1 MSANLMQGLSITFVG
16 VTVVFA
22 SLIILC
28 AIIYLFSVLIPNK
41 DKNSSNKDS
50 DEKLIDI
57 SSNNNAEA
65 EKLESNLSDDTLV
78 AVLTAAVLASMG
90 DRPDIKIRV
99 TSFKRIQQTSPV
111 WNVIGRKEYI
121 SNKLS

>member
-1 MSANLMQGLSITFVG
+1 MSADLMQGLSITFVG
-16 VTVVFA
+16 ITVVFA

-28 AIIYLFSVLIPNK
+28 ALIYLFPMLIPNK
-41 DKNSSNKDS
+41 NKNSSNKVS
-50 DEKLIDI
+50 DEGLIDI

-65 EKLESNLSDDTLV
+65 EKPESNLSDDSLV

-90 DRPDIKIRV
+90 SRPDTKIRV

-111 WNVIGRKEYI
+111 WNAIGRKEYI